1 MSIAEVK
8 HLPKVI
14 GILLVTDKEFFSDI
28 DPLPFSSSSQ
38 LLYSCMEEV
47 VKQQLDI
54 FESLW
59 NKAVSGEKKI
69 AELEKGI
76 VSEITEELTD
86 ENEITFRIRDSII
99 NSRDHLFALNNF
111 RGMKILYDN
120 FWNEQL
126 DLLKRYKK
134 GKHFHGI
141 RYILYIDKETI
152 PLVSIFQKTGIQMRH
167 IKNNTPIQNFSII
180 DNILYSFIEEI
191 KEGRIFP
198 NLFVINE
205 STSVNHYKKTF
216 DKLWNEGMTVE
227 ERIRQMEEGKD
238 QIETM
243 IIKTRIQFHNFI
255 ISSLKDTIE
264 RDWYFQDEIL
274 RIIYENYFE
283 LFKEN
288 IKKTLL
294 LKKMNQNSKSKSPL
308 NKNDKNIGLRCILK
322 ITRQNMELVAKFLEI
337 EGVYIRHAS
346 NPLPINFEVSD
357 TKFNVSMRTSNK
369 IDTSYVLS
377 IPDLSLIKYY
387 KSIFED
393 LWDEGLDARIKIK
406 DMSSNLN
413 TEEGFTELI
422 ENPYKTQQ
430 LLIHQIQKATKEI
443 LIILPSINAFFRYR
457 KIGIFNILEKKLLNI
472 NINNNHHDSEE
483 NSNKLLV
490 KILTPTNNN
499 LEKGITSIYNRIKKT
514 NKQKENIEFRRIESL
529 SEINTACIII
539 DKKDLLV
546 IELKDDSKDNFLEA
560 IGSSI
565 YSNTPTTVFSY
576 ISIFDTLWTQTELYE
591 SIRIAN
597 DELQSTTEEL
607 RESLQILANVNQE
620 LTFTNELL
628 NKHDKMQKEFIN
640 VAAHE
645 LRTPTQSIIGYC
657 EMIDAFPENT
667 EKYLEPVKR
676 NAEKLYRLTEDILD
690 VSRIESGTLKLE
702 KSKFYLREIIVNLI
716 EDLTAKMKK
725 EASVIKSNKENTD
738 KNTNIQLIY
747 PELSAEPLFVYA
759 DKNRIQQ
766 VLSNL
771 LSNALKFTE
780 DGVITINTEKFMD
793 KINNNTNNEEKE
805 FVSIKIKDTGKG
817 IDPEVLPR
825 LFAKFATKSDKGTGL
840 GLYISKNII
849 DAHGGK
855 IWGHDNNKYGKNG
868 AEFGFT
874 LPLSKYEI

>member
-1 MSIAEVK
+1 ILEKVNKILNNAESVVNACLIPSFLQSYASNFEIQNSYRQAQSRGVKLRCITEVTEDNIEQCRQLMSIAEVR

-14 GILLVTDKEFFSDI
+14 GILLVTEKEFFSDI
-28 DPLPFSSSSQ
+28 DPLPFSSSSK
-38 LLYSCMEEV
+38 LLYSYLEEV
-47 VKQQLDI
+47 VKQHLDV

-59 NKAVSGEKKI
+59 NKAVSGKKKI
-69 AELEKGI
+69 AEIEKGI
-76 VSEITEELTD
+76 VSKVT
-86 ENEITFRIRDSII
+86 
-99 NSRDHLFALNNF
+99 
-111 RGMKILYDN
+111 
-120 FWNEQL
+120 
-126 DLLKRYKK
+126 
-134 GKHFHGI
+134 
-141 RYILYIDKETI
+141 
-152 PLVSIFQKTGIQMRH
+152 
-167 IKNNTPIQNFSII
+167 
-180 DNILYSFIEEI
+180 
-191 KEGRIFP
+191 
-198 NLFVINE
+198 
-205 STSVNHYKKTF
+205 
-216 DKLWNEGMTVE
+216 E
-227 ERIRQMEEGKD
+227 ERIQQIGEEKD
-238 QIETM
+238 QIETR
-243 IIKTRIQFHNFI
+243 IIETPTQFHNFM

-274 RIIYENYFE
+274 RSIHENYFE

-288 IKKTLL
+288 MKKTLL
-294 LKKMNQNSKSKSPL
+294 LKKMNQNRKSKSSL
-308 NKNDKNIGLRCILK
+308 NKKDNIIGLRCILK
-322 ITRQNMELVAKFLEI
+322 ITRQNMELVGKFLEV
-337 EGVYIRHAS
+337 EGVYIRHTS

-357 TKFNVSMRTSNK
+357 TKFNLSMRTSNK
-369 IDTSYVLS
+369 IDTYVLS
-377 IPDLSLIKYY
+377 IPDSSLIKHY
-387 KSIFED
+387 KSTFED
-393 LWDEGLDARIKIK
+393 LWNEGLDAKIKIN
-406 DMSSNLN
+406 DIRTNLN
-413 TEEGFTELI
+413 VEEGFTELV

-430 LLIHQIQKATKEI
+430 LLIHHLQKASKEI

-457 KIGIFNILEKKLLNI
+457 KIGIFDILEKKLLH
-472 NINNNHHDSEE
+472 NNHNSYQE
-483 NSNKLLV
+483 NSNKILV
-490 KILTPTNNN
+490 KILTPTNNK
-499 LEKGITSIYNRIKKT
+499 LEKNITSIYNKIKDTK
-514 NKQKENIEFRRIESL
+514 KQKENIEYRRIESL

-591 SIRIAN
+591 SIRTAN

-620 LTFTNELL
+620 LTLTNEIL
-628 NKHDKMQKEFIN
+628 NKHGRMQKEFIN

-645 LRTPTQSIIGYC
+645 LRTPTQSIVGYC

-667 EKYLEPVKR
+667 QKYLEPVKR

-702 KSKFYLREIIVNLI
+702 KSKFDLREIIVNLI

-725 EASVIKSNKENTD
+725 EEDIIQSNKANND

-747 PELSAEPLFVYA
+747 PQLSAEPLFVYA

-793 KINNNTNNEEKE
+793 IVNINSNENNKEKE

-825 LFAKFATKSDKGTGL
+825 LFEKFATKSDKGTGL

-855 IWGHDNNKYGKNG
+855 IWGEDNNKYGKNG

-874 LPLSKYEI
+874 LPLYNI

>member
-1 MSIAEVK
+1 SKRVKFRCITEFSEDNIEQCRQLMSIAEVR
-8 HLPKVI
+8 HLPKVS

-38 LLYSCMEEV
+38 LLYSCLEEV
-47 VKQQLDI
+47 VKKQLDT
-54 FESLW
+54 FESIW

-69 AELEKGI
+69 AELEKGT
-76 VSEITEELTD
+76 VSKVKGELTD
-86 ENEITFRIRDSII
+86 ENEIKFR
-99 NSRDHLFALNNF
+99 
-111 RGMKILYDN
+111 
-120 FWNEQL
+120 
-126 DLLKRYKK
+126 
-134 GKHFHGI
+134 
-141 RYILYIDKETI
+141 
-152 PLVSIFQKTGIQMRH
+152 MR
-167 IKNNTPIQNFSII
+167 
-180 DNILYSFIEEI
+180 
-191 KEGRIFP
+191 
-198 NLFVINE
+198 
-205 STSVNHYKKTF
+205 
-216 DKLWNEGMTVE
+216 
-227 ERIRQMEEGKD
+227 ERIRQMEEEKD
-238 QIETM
+238 QIETR
-243 IIKTRIQFHNFI
+243 IIETRTQFHNFI

-264 RDWYFQDEIL
+264 RDWYFQEEIL
-274 RIIYENYFE
+274 RRIYENYFE

-288 IKKTLL
+288 IEKTLL
-294 LKKMNQNSKSKSPL
+294 LKNMNQNSKSKSSL
-308 NKNDKNIGLRCILK
+308 NKKDNIIGLRCILK
-322 ITRQNMELVAKFLEI
+322 ITRENMELVAKFLDI
-337 EGVYIRHAS
+337 EGVYIRHTS

-357 TKFNVSMRTSNK
+357 TKFNLSMRTSNK

-393 LWDEGLDARIKIK
+393 LWNEGLDARIKIK
-406 DMSSNLN
+406 DMRSNLN
-413 TEEGFTELI
+413 AEEGFTELI
-422 ENPYKTQQ
+422 ENPYKTQE
-430 LLIHQIQKATKEI
+430 LLIHHIQKATKEI

-472 NINNNHHDSEE
+472 NINNNSHHDEE

-490 KILTPTNNN
+490 KILTPTNNK
-499 LEKGITSIYNRIKKT
+499 LEKNITNIYNRIKKT
-514 NKQKENIEFRRIESL
+514 NKQKENIEFRRVESL

-620 LTFTNELL
+620 LTITNEIL
-628 NKHDKMQKEFIN
+628 NKHDRMQKEFIN

-667 EKYLEPVKR
+667 QKYLEPVKR

-702 KSKFYLREIIVNLI
+702 KSKFDLREIIVNLI

-725 EASVIKSNKENTD
+725 EENVIKSNKENTD
-738 KNTNIQLIY
+738 KKTNIQLIY
-747 PELSAEPLFVYA
+747 PELSAQPLFVYA

-780 DGVITINTEKFMD
+780 DGVITINTETFMD
-793 KINNNTNNEEKE
+793 TINNNANNVEKE

-825 LFAKFATKSDKGTGL
+825 LFEKFATKSDKGTGL

-855 IWGHDNNKYGKNG
+855 IWGKDNNTYGKNG
-868 AEFGFT
+868 AEFSFT
-874 LPLSKYEI
+874 LPLYNI

>member
-1 MSIAEVK
+1 MNLQVLI
-8 HLPKVI
+8 I
-14 GILLVTDKEFFSDI
+14 
-28 DPLPFSSSSQ
+28 
-38 LLYSCMEEV
+38 
-47 VKQQLDI
+47 
-54 FESLW
+54 
-59 NKAVSGEKKI
+59 
-69 AELEKGI
+69 
-76 VSEITEELTD
+76 
-86 ENEITFRIRDSII
+86 IR
-99 NSRDHLFALNNF
+99 
-111 RGMKILYDN
+111 KPY
-120 FWNEQL
+120 
-126 DLLKRYKK
+126 
-134 GKHFHGI
+134 
-141 RYILYIDKETI
+141 
-152 PLVSIFQKTGIQMRH
+152 
-167 IKNNTPIQNFSII
+167 
-180 DNILYSFIEEI
+180 
-191 KEGRIFP
+191 
-198 NLFVINE
+198 
-205 STSVNHYKKTF
+205 
-216 DKLWNEGMTVE
+216 KLWNEEITVE
-227 ERIRQMEEGKD
+227 ERIRQMEEEEKD
-238 QIETM
+238 QIETR
-243 IIKTRIQFHNFI
+243 IIETRTQFHNFI
-255 ISSLKDTIE
+255 TSSLKDTIE

-274 RIIYENYFE
+274 KLIYENYFE

-294 LKKMNQNSKSKSPL
+294 LNKIEQKSKPKSSL
-308 NKNDKNIGLRCILK
+308 NKKDNIIGLRCILK
-322 ITRQNMELVAKFLEI
+322 ITRQNMELVAKFLDV
-337 EGVYIRHAS
+337 EGVYIRHTS

-357 TKFNVSMRTSNK
+357 TQFNLSMRISNK
-369 IDTSYVLS
+369 IDTSYILS
-377 IPDLSLIKYY
+377 IPDISVIKYY

-393 LWDEGLDARIKIK
+393 LWNEGLDARIKIR
-406 DMSSNLN
+406 DMRSNLN
-413 TEEGFTELI
+413 ADEGFTELI

-430 LLIHQIQKATKEI
+430 LLIHHIQKATKEI

-457 KIGIFNILEKKLLNI
+457 KIGIFSILEKKLLNI
-472 NINNNHHDSEE
+472 NINNNISNEEE

-490 KILTPTNNN
+490 KILTPTNNK
-499 LEKGITSIYNRIKKT
+499 LEKCITNIYNRIKKI
-514 NKQKENIEFRRIESL
+514 NKKKENIEFRRVESL

-546 IELKDDSKDNFLEA
+546 IELKDDSKNNFLDA

-620 LTFTNELL
+620 LTITNEIL
-628 NKHDKMQKEFIN
+628 NKHDRMQKEFIN

-667 EKYLEPVKR
+667 LKYLEPVKR

-702 KSKFYLREIIVNLI
+702 KSKFDLREIIVNLI

-725 EASVIKSNKENTD
+725 EENIIKSNKENID
-738 KNTNIQLIY
+738 KKTNIQLIY
-747 PELSAEPLFVYA
+747 PELSAQPLFVYA

-771 LSNALKFTE
+771 LNNALKFTD
-780 DGVITINTEKFMD
+780 DGVITINTEKFVET
-793 KINNNTNNEEKE
+793 INNNANNEEKE

-825 LFAKFATKSDKGTGL
+825 LFEKFATKSDKGTGL

-849 DAHGGK
+849 DAHGGR
-855 IWGHDNNKYGKNG
+855 IWGQDNNKYGKNG

-874 LPLSKYEI
+874 LPLHNIKFKNP

>member
-1 MSIAEVK
+1 MSIAEVR

-14 GILLVTDKEFFSDI
+14 GILLVTEKEFFSDI
-28 DPLPFSSSSQ
+28 DPLPFSSSSK
-38 LLYSCMEEV
+38 LLYSYLEEV
-47 VKQQLDI
+47 VKQHLDV

-59 NKAVSGEKKI
+59 NKAVSGKKKI
-69 AELEKGI
+69 AEIEKGI
-76 VSEITEELTD
+76 VSKVT
-86 ENEITFRIRDSII
+86 
-99 NSRDHLFALNNF
+99 
-111 RGMKILYDN
+111 
-120 FWNEQL
+120 
-126 DLLKRYKK
+126 
-134 GKHFHGI
+134 
-141 RYILYIDKETI
+141 
-152 PLVSIFQKTGIQMRH
+152 
-167 IKNNTPIQNFSII
+167 
-180 DNILYSFIEEI
+180 
-191 KEGRIFP
+191 
-198 NLFVINE
+198 
-205 STSVNHYKKTF
+205 
-216 DKLWNEGMTVE
+216 E
-227 ERIRQMEEGKD
+227 ERIRQIEEEKD
-238 QIETM
+238 QIETR
-243 IIKTRIQFHNFI
+243 IIETPTQFHNFM

-274 RIIYENYFE
+274 RSIYENYFE

-288 IKKTLL
+288 MKKTLL
-294 LKKMNQNSKSKSPL
+294 LKRMNQNRKSKSSL
-308 NKNDKNIGLRCILK
+308 NKKDNIIGLRCILK
-322 ITRQNMELVAKFLEI
+322 ITRQNMELVGKFLEV
-337 EGVYIRHAS
+337 EGVYIRHTS

-357 TKFNVSMRTSNK
+357 TKFNLSMRTSNK
-369 IDTSYVLS
+369 IDTYVLS
-377 IPDLSLIKYY
+377 IPDSSLIKHY
-387 KSIFED
+387 KSTFED
-393 LWDEGLDARIKIK
+393 LWNEGLDAKIKIN
-406 DMSSNLN
+406 DIRANLN
-413 TEEGFTELI
+413 VEEGFTELV

-430 LLIHQIQKATKEI
+430 LLIHHLQKATKEI

-457 KIGIFNILEKKLLNI
+457 KIGIFDILEKKLLH
-472 NINNNHHDSEE
+472 NNHNSYQE

-490 KILTPTNNN
+490 KILTPTNNK
-499 LEKGITSIYNRIKKT
+499 LEKNITSIYNKIKDTK
-514 NKQKENIEFRRIESL
+514 KQKENIEFIRIESL

-560 IGSSI
+560 IGCSI

-591 SIRIAN
+591 SIRTAN

-620 LTFTNELL
+620 LTLTNEIL
-628 NKHDKMQKEFIN
+628 NKHGRMQKEFIN

-645 LRTPTQSIIGYC
+645 LRTPTQSIVGYC

-667 EKYLEPVKR
+667 QKYLEPVKR

-702 KSKFYLREIIVNLI
+702 KSKFDLREIIVNLI

-725 EASVIKSNKENTD
+725 EEDIIQSNKANND

-747 PELSAEPLFVYA
+747 PQLSAEPLFVYA

-793 KINNNTNNEEKE
+793 TVNINSNENNKEKE

-825 LFAKFATKSDKGTGL
+825 LFEKFATKSDKGTGL

-855 IWGHDNNKYGKNG
+855 IWGEDNNKNGKKG

-874 LPLSKYEI
+874 LPLYNI

>member
-1 MSIAEVK
+1 MNLQVLI
-8 HLPKVI
+8 I
-14 GILLVTDKEFFSDI
+14 
-28 DPLPFSSSSQ
+28 
-38 LLYSCMEEV
+38 
-47 VKQQLDI
+47 
-54 FESLW
+54 
-59 NKAVSGEKKI
+59 
-69 AELEKGI
+69 
-76 VSEITEELTD
+76 
-86 ENEITFRIRDSII
+86 IR
-99 NSRDHLFALNNF
+99 
-111 RGMKILYDN
+111 KPY
-120 FWNEQL
+120 
-126 DLLKRYKK
+126 
-134 GKHFHGI
+134 
-141 RYILYIDKETI
+141 
-152 PLVSIFQKTGIQMRH
+152 
-167 IKNNTPIQNFSII
+167 
-180 DNILYSFIEEI
+180 
-191 KEGRIFP
+191 
-198 NLFVINE
+198 
-205 STSVNHYKKTF
+205 
-216 DKLWNEGMTVE
+216 KLWNEEITVE
-227 ERIRQMEEGKD
+227 ERIRQMEEEEKD
-238 QIETM
+238 QIETR
-243 IIKTRIQFHNFI
+243 IIETRTQFHNFI
-255 ISSLKDTIE
+255 TSSLKDTIE

-274 RIIYENYFE
+274 KLIYENYFE

-294 LKKMNQNSKSKSPL
+294 LNKIEQKSKPKSSL
-308 NKNDKNIGLRCILK
+308 NKKDNIIGLRCILK
-322 ITRQNMELVAKFLEI
+322 ITRQNMELVAKFLDV
-337 EGVYIRHAS
+337 EGVYIRHTS

-357 TKFNVSMRTSNK
+357 TQFNLSMRISNK
-369 IDTSYVLS
+369 IDTSYILS
-377 IPDLSLIKYY
+377 IPDISVIKYY

-393 LWDEGLDARIKIK
+393 LWNEGLDARIKIR
-406 DMSSNLN
+406 DMRSNLN
-413 TEEGFTELI
+413 AGEGFTELI

-430 LLIHQIQKATKEI
+430 LLIHHIQKATKEI

-457 KIGIFNILEKKLLNI
+457 KIGIFSILEKKLLNI
-472 NINNNHHDSEE
+472 NINNNISNEEE

-490 KILTPTNNN
+490 KILTPTNNK
-499 LEKGITSIYNRIKKT
+499 LEKCITNIYNRIKKI
-514 NKQKENIEFRRIESL
+514 NKKKENIEFRRVESL

-546 IELKDDSKDNFLEA
+546 IELKDDSKNNFLDA

-620 LTFTNELL
+620 LTITNEIL
-628 NKHDKMQKEFIN
+628 NKHDRMQKEFIN

-667 EKYLEPVKR
+667 LKYLEPVKR

-702 KSKFYLREIIVNLI
+702 KSKFDLREIIVNLI

-725 EASVIKSNKENTD
+725 EENIIKSNKENID
-738 KNTNIQLIY
+738 KKTNIQLIY
-747 PELSAEPLFVYA
+747 PELSAQPLFVYA

-771 LSNALKFTE
+771 LNNALKFTD
-780 DGVITINTEKFMD
+780 DGVITINTEKFVET
-793 KINNNTNNEEKE
+793 INNNANNGEKE

-825 LFAKFATKSDKGTGL
+825 LFEKFATKSDKGTGL

-849 DAHGGK
+849 DAHGGR
-855 IWGHDNNKYGKNG
+855 IWGQDNNKYGKNG

-874 LPLSKYEI
+874 LPLHNIKFKNP

>member
-1 MSIAEVK
+1 MRSIFFHNKIEIIQGSGDILEKVNKILNNAESVVNACLIPSFLQSYTSNFEIQNSYRHAHSRGVKLRCITEVTENNIEQCRQLMSIAEVR

-14 GILLVTDKEFFSDI
+14 GILLVTEKEFFSDI
-28 DPLPFSSSSQ
+28 DPLPFSSSSK
-38 LLYSCMEEV
+38 LLYSYLEEV
-47 VKQQLDI
+47 VKQHLDV

-59 NKAVSGEKKI
+59 NKAVSGKKKI
-69 AELEKGI
+69 AEIEKGI
-76 VSEITEELTD
+76 VSKVT
-86 ENEITFRIRDSII
+86 
-99 NSRDHLFALNNF
+99 
-111 RGMKILYDN
+111 
-120 FWNEQL
+120 
-126 DLLKRYKK
+126 
-134 GKHFHGI
+134 
-141 RYILYIDKETI
+141 
-152 PLVSIFQKTGIQMRH
+152 
-167 IKNNTPIQNFSII
+167 
-180 DNILYSFIEEI
+180 
-191 KEGRIFP
+191 
-198 NLFVINE
+198 
-205 STSVNHYKKTF
+205 
-216 DKLWNEGMTVE
+216 E
-227 ERIRQMEEGKD
+227 ERIRQIEEEKD
-238 QIETM
+238 QIETR
-243 IIKTRIQFHNFI
+243 IIETPTQFHNFM

-274 RIIYENYFE
+274 RSIYENYFE

-288 IKKTLL
+288 MKKTLL
-294 LKKMNQNSKSKSPL
+294 LKRMNQNRKSKSSL
-308 NKNDKNIGLRCILK
+308 NKKDNIIGLRCILK
-322 ITRQNMELVAKFLEI
+322 ITRQNMELVGKFLEV
-337 EGVYIRHAS
+337 EGVYIRHTS

-357 TKFNVSMRTSNK
+357 TKFNLSMRTSNK
-369 IDTSYVLS
+369 IDTYVLS
-377 IPDLSLIKYY
+377 IPDSSLIKHY
-387 KSIFED
+387 KSTFED
-393 LWDEGLDARIKIK
+393 LWNEGLDAKIKIN
-406 DMSSNLN
+406 DIRANLN
-413 TEEGFTELI
+413 VEEGFTELI

-430 LLIHQIQKATKEI
+430 LLIHHLQKGTKEI

-457 KIGIFNILEKKLLNI
+457 KIGIFDILEKKLLH
-472 NINNNHHDSEE
+472 NNHNSYQE

-490 KILTPTNNN
+490 KILTPTNNK
-499 LEKGITSIYNRIKKT
+499 LEKNITSIYNKIKDTK
-514 NKQKENIEFRRIESL
+514 KQKENIEFRRIESL

-560 IGSSI
+560 IGCSI

-591 SIRIAN
+591 SIRTAN

-620 LTFTNELL
+620 LTLTNEIL
-628 NKHDKMQKEFIN
+628 NKQGRMQKEFIN

-645 LRTPTQSIIGYC
+645 LRTPTQSIVGYC

-667 EKYLEPVKR
+667 QKYLEPVKR

-702 KSKFYLREIIVNLI
+702 KSKFDLREIIVNLI

-725 EASVIKSNKENTD
+725 EEDIIQSNKANND

-747 PELSAEPLFVYA
+747 PQLSAEPLFVYA

-793 KINNNTNNEEKE
+793 IVNINSNENNKEKE

-825 LFAKFATKSDKGTGL
+825 LFEKFATKSDKGTGL

-855 IWGHDNNKYGKNG
+855 IWGEDNNKNGKKG

-874 LPLSKYEI
+874 LPLYNI

>member
-1 MSIAEVK
+1 MSIAEVR

-14 GILLVTDKEFFSDI
+14 GILLVTEKEFFSDI
-28 DPLPFSSSSQ
+28 DPLPFSSSSK
-38 LLYSCMEEV
+38 LLYSYLEEV
-47 VKQQLDI
+47 VKQHLDV

-59 NKAVSGEKKI
+59 NKAVSGKKKI
-69 AELEKGI
+69 AEIEKGI
-76 VSEITEELTD
+76 VSKVT
-86 ENEITFRIRDSII
+86 
-99 NSRDHLFALNNF
+99 
-111 RGMKILYDN
+111 
-120 FWNEQL
+120 
-126 DLLKRYKK
+126 
-134 GKHFHGI
+134 
-141 RYILYIDKETI
+141 
-152 PLVSIFQKTGIQMRH
+152 
-167 IKNNTPIQNFSII
+167 
-180 DNILYSFIEEI
+180 
-191 KEGRIFP
+191 
-198 NLFVINE
+198 
-205 STSVNHYKKTF
+205 
-216 DKLWNEGMTVE
+216 E
-227 ERIRQMEEGKD
+227 ERIRQIEEEKD
-238 QIETM
+238 QIETR
-243 IIKTRIQFHNFI
+243 IIETPTQFHNFM

-274 RIIYENYFE
+274 RSIYENYFE

-288 IKKTLL
+288 MKKTLL
-294 LKKMNQNSKSKSPL
+294 LKRMNQNRKSKSSI
-308 NKNDKNIGLRCILK
+308 NKKDNIIGLRCILK
-322 ITRQNMELVAKFLEI
+322 ITRQNMELVGKFLEV
-337 EGVYIRHAS
+337 EGVYIRHTS

-357 TKFNVSMRTSNK
+357 TKFNLSMRTSNK
-369 IDTSYVLS
+369 IDTYVLS
-377 IPDLSLIKYY
+377 IPDSSLIKHY
-387 KSIFED
+387 KSTFED
-393 LWDEGLDARIKIK
+393 LWNEGLDAKIKINDIK
-406 DMSSNLN
+406 ANLN
-413 TEEGFTELI
+413 VEEGFTELI

-430 LLIHQIQKATKEI
+430 LLIHHLQKATKEI

-457 KIGIFNILEKKLLNI
+457 KIGIFDILEKKLLH
-472 NINNNHHDSEE
+472 NNHNSYQE

-490 KILTPTNNN
+490 KILTPTNNK
-499 LEKGITSIYNRIKKT
+499 LEKNITSIYNKIKDTK
-514 NKQKENIEFRRIESL
+514 KQKENIEFRRIESL

-591 SIRIAN
+591 SIRTAN

-620 LTFTNELL
+620 LTLTNEIL
-628 NKHDKMQKEFIN
+628 NKQGRMQKEFIN

-645 LRTPTQSIIGYC
+645 LRTPTQSIVGYC

-667 EKYLEPVKR
+667 QKYLEPVKR

-702 KSKFYLREIIVNLI
+702 KSKFDLREIIVNLI

-725 EASVIKSNKENTD
+725 EEDIIQSNKANND

-747 PELSAEPLFVYA
+747 PQLSAEPLFVYA

-793 KINNNTNNEEKE
+793 IVNINSNENNKEKE

-825 LFAKFATKSDKGTGL
+825 LFEKFATKSDKGTGL

-855 IWGHDNNKYGKNG
+855 IWGEDNNKNGKKG

-874 LPLSKYEI
+874 LPLYNI